1 MGTPSSLSRTWLAS
15 LALLTFM
22 LAGDSRLSLAMGQDS
37 PSKQSKTDSQLLELD
52 GLSFTVPKGWMRQP
66 QDKRGPMSPKAVFT
80 IPGIKAEDAAGT
92 VRITHFPTM
101 KGKNDLNI
109 QRWLGQVTKAD
120 GRPSTR
126 KDATITKVDIG
137 EVRLTI
143 VDLSGSVRITMR
155 QTPKPDHRLI
165 ACILDHPREPH
176 FVVVA
181 GGKMQMKRWQD
192 EIHAFL
198 RSAKVKSKG

>member
-1 MGTPSSLSRTWLAS
+1 MRTSTSLSRTWLAG
-15 LALLTFM
+15 LALLTLM

-66 QDKRGPMSPKAVFT
+66 QDKRGPMSPKAVYT
-80 IPGIKAEDAAGT
+80 IPGVKAEDAAGT
-92 VRITHFPTM
+92 VRVTHFPAM
-101 KGKNDLNI
+101 KGKSDLNI

-126 KDATITKVDIG
+126 KDATITLTEIGKVH
-137 EVRLTI
+137 LTI

-165 ACILDHPREPH
+165 ACIVDHPRGPH

-181 GGKMQMKRWQD
+181 GGETQMKRWQD
-192 EIHAFL
+192 EIYAFL
-198 RSAKVKSKG
+198 KSAKVR

>member
-1 MGTPSSLSRTWLAS
+1 MRTPTCLSRTWLAG

-22 LAGDSRLSLAMGQDS
+22 LAGDSRLPLATGQSS
-37 PSKQSKTDSQLLELD
+37 PSEPSKEDSELLELD
-52 GLSFTVPKGWMRQP
+52 GLTMAVPKRWMRQP

-80 IPGIKAEDAAGT
+80 IPKVQAEVAAVT
-92 VRITHFPTM
+92 VRVTHFPAM

-126 KDATITKVDIG
+126 KDATITQTDIG
-137 EVRLTI
+137 KVHLTI

-165 ACILDHPREPH
+165 ACILDHPKGPH
-176 FVVVA
+176 FVVVV
-181 GGKMQMKRWQD
+181 GGEMQMNRLQN
-192 EIHAFL
+192 EIHTFL
-198 RSAKVKSKG
+198 TSAKVKS